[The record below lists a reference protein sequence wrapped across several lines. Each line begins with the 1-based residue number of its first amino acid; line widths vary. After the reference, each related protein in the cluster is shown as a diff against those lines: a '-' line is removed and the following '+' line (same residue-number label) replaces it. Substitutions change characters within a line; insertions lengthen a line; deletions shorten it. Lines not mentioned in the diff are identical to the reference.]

1 MDAIARYFRFE
12 QHRTSYG
19 QEAVAGLTTFMTMSY
34 IIIVNPAIMAAAGL
48 PKEASMVATVVTAI
62 FGTALMG
69 LYANRPFAIAPY
81 MGENAF
87 LAFTVVGQ
95 LHYHWT
101 QEIGRAHV

>member
-19 QEAVAGLTTFMTMSY
+19 QETVAGLTTFMTMSY